1 MKEKKHLPLMGVGP
15 IYVSVIIALTIA
27 GIMATVFKVISK
39 ITFSY
44 FYIPISVI
52 GIALIVIGVWFW
64 CSANFKSKLDNN
76 IKNNKLITTGVYAYV
91 RNPVYSAFLM
101 MCTGALL
108 LANNIF
114 LLILPVI
121 YWIFLTV
128 LMKCTEEK
136 WLANLYGR
144 EYVEYCKK
152 VNRCIPFFT
161 RIK

>member
-1 MKEKKHLPLMGVGP
+1 M
-15 IYVSVIIALTIA
+15 
-27 GIMATVFKVISK
+27 
-39 ITFSY
+39 
-44 FYIPISVI
+44 
-52 GIALIVIGVWFW
+52 
-64 CSANFKSKLDNN
+64 
-76 IKNNKLITTGVYAYV
+76 ITTGVYAYV

-108 LANNIF
+108 LANNVF